1 MRNNRQS
8 DEFGRRIFLGGA
20 SALAAFAHAPVLNAA
35 IGPDAEPKEILIIGD
50 SMIAGGFGLF
60 LERELK
66 KTHGFA
72 TRRRGK
78 SSSGLARPDFFDWMQ
93 EARNLVAE
101 RQPDASV
108 VMFGGNDVQGLYHT
122 ASMRKSGA
130 PKWLVWHDEKWP
142 EEYARRINE
151 LCDILAPDGQQIFW
165 VGLPTMRP
173 DNFRKK
179 VERVNTI
186 YRAEMAIRSDA
197 TFIDTWQVLADDDGN
212 YADSICLEP
221 AAEGKSCKKVRVRA
235 GDGIHISVAGAH
247 HLKAF
252 VLDTMVP
259 ALGNA

>member
-1 MRNNRQS
+1 MRNDRPT
-8 DEFGRRIFLGGA
+8 FIGRRVFLGGA
-20 SALAAFAHAPVLNAA
+20 SALASLGPRLVSAA
-35 IGPDAEPKEILIIGD
+35 DPEPKEILVVGD

-78 SSSGLARPDFFDWMQ
+78 SSSGLARPDFFDWME

-101 RQPDASV
+101 RQPDAAV

-122 ASMRKSGA
+122 AAMRKDGA
-130 PKWLVWHDEKWP
+130 PKWLTWNDEKWP
-142 EEYARRINE
+142 VEYARRINE
-151 LCDILAPDGQQIFW
+151 FCDILAPDGQQIFW

-186 YRAEMAIRSDA
+186 YRAEMAIRSNA
-197 TFIDTWQVLADDDGN
+197 TYIDTWGVLADDDGN
-212 YADSICLEP
+212 YADHICLEP
-221 AAEGKSCKKVRVRA
+221 AAEEGKSCKKVRVRA

-252 VLDTMVP
+252 VLKTMLP
-259 ALGNA
+259 ALGVA